1 MTLKLSLQNSLGIKV
16 RKLGKAMLVIQKKG
30 PVILP
35 TNVPNTANSGTGP
48 LEWEKLGSL
57 TLGVSN
63 QSENEITRSLL
74 I

>member
-1 MTLKLSLQNSLGIKV
+1 MTLKLGLQNSLGIKV
-16 RKLGKAMLVIQKKG
+16 QKLGKAMLVIQKKV

-35 TNVPNTANSGTGP
+35 TNAPNTANSGTGP
-48 LEWEKLGSL
+48 LEWEKLVSL

-63 QSENEITRSLL
+63 QSRNEITQGLL